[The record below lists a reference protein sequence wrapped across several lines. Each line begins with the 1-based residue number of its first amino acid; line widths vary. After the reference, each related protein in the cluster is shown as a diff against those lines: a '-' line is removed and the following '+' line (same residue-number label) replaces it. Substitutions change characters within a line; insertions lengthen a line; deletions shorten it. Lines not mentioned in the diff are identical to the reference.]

1 MTELEKTPVFPY
13 DKKEYD
19 RTGREGDVLRHFFA
33 VLSRM
38 KHIRRWGLMRSTRE
52 ENLCEHSFETA
63 VLAHALA
70 VLRNERFGGHVSP
83 ERAAALALFHDASE
97 IFTGDLPKPVKYD
110 NPVLRASYAAVEAH
124 ARERLLSMLPPDLR
138 PAYRPLLEE
147 GGEGEEEL
155 SRIVKAAD
163 KLSALVKCVEE
174 RRAGNTE
181 FVRAEQTLRRAVE
194 ALELPEADCFLK
206 EFLPSYALTLDEQEG
221 IWETEQENNKGRDP
235 DCDET
240 ES

>member
-1 MTELEKTPVFPY
+1 MTKLEKPPVFPY

-97 IFTGDLPKPVKYD
+97 IFTGDLPTPVKYD
-110 NPVLRASYAAVEAH
+110 NPVLRTSYAAVEAH

-138 PAYRPLLEE
+138 PAYRPLIEE
-147 GGEGEEEL
+147 GGEDGEEL
-155 SRIVKAAD
+155 RRIVKAAD
-163 KLSALVKCVEE
+163 KLSALIKCVEE
-174 RRAGNTE
+174 RRAGNTD
-181 FVRAEQTLRRAVE
+181 FARAEQTLRRAVE

-206 EFLPSYALTLDEQEG
+206 EFLPSYALTLDELEG
-221 IWETEQENNKGRDP
+221 APDTDQENNEGKDP